1 MLNPN
6 LADLNGHG
14 VAEPPALLESALD
27 VLVDHTF
34 ATSLTCLIFLCVALE
49 LVRYWRAEEEK
60 QRKREAAERHERHE
74 RVMLLGVDDELPRHK
89 HDGEARSVCFSFLLK
104 GACCTRSCS
113 SSTCRW
119 TRASGSGSGR
129 AVAPPRKN
137 SMGDRDSS
145 RRMSG
150 SDGMGDKRGSDPL
163 SALGRSLKNVMNKDR
178 RKSQ

>member
-6 LADLNGHG
+6 LPHLNGHG
-14 VAEPPALLESALD
+14 VAEPPASASHALLESALD

-34 ATSLTCLIFLCVALE
+34 ATSLTC
-49 LVRYWRAEEEK
+49 
-60 QRKREAAERHERHE
+60 
-74 RVMLLGVDDELPRHK
+74 
-89 HDGEARSVCFSFLLK
+89 RSD
-104 GACCTRSCS
+104 RSIDRRPS
-113 SSTCRW
+113 QEPPP
-119 TRASGSGSGR
+119 
-129 AVAPPRKN
+129 PPRKH

-163 SALGRSLKNVMNKDR
+163 SALGRSLKNVLNKDR

>member
-6 LADLNGHG
+6 LPYLNSHG
-14 VAEPPALLESALD
+14 VAEPPASASHALLESALD

-74 RVMLLGVDDELPRHK
+74 RVMLLGVDDELPRK

-104 GACCTRSCS
+104 GACCTRSC
-113 SSTCRW
+113 CKL
-119 TRASGSGSGR
+119 
-129 AVAPPRKN
+129 PPRKH

-150 SDGMGDKRGSDPL
+150 SGDGPDGGKRGSDPL

>member
-6 LADLNGHG
+6 LPHLNGHG
-14 VAEPPALLESALD
+14 VAEPPASASHELLESALD

-60 QRKREAAERHERHE
+60 QRKREA
-74 RVMLLGVDDELPRHK
+74 GSILPQRK
-89 HDGEARSVCFSFLLK
+89 KSTSLKKSRSD
-104 GACCTRSCS
+104 RSIDRRPS
-113 SSTCRW
+113 QEPPP
-119 TRASGSGSGR
+119 
-129 AVAPPRKN
+129 PPRKH

-163 SALGRSLKNVMNKDR
+163 SALGRSLKNVLNKDR